1 MNFCAAIID
10 AVADHRPAVILA
22 LADDVDLVAAAR
34 AVFDLPEIAGSRV
47 DRETLLIAVAV
58 APDFR
63 LRVGAAD
70 KWIVCRRRAVGRD
83 PDQLAEMIGK
93 VLRLV
98 AMAEMFAQRDKQIAV
113 TCLHD
118 AAAVVIARRQRSFL
132 AEDDFDIVKPA
143 IGVVQFCPRYRGTAA
158 ATGSLGKA
166 EINGVVLPIGFI
178 EHDVE
183 QSALA

>member
-1 MNFCAAIID
+1 
-10 AVADHRPAVILA
+10 
-22 LADDVDLVAAAR
+22 DLVAAAR

-47 DRETLLIAVAV
+47 DRETLRIAVAV

-63 LRVGAAD
+63 LRIGAAD

-118 AAAVVIARRQRSFL
+118 AAAIVIARRQRSFL

-166 EINGVVLPIGFI
+166 EINGVVLPIGFV
-178 EHDVE
+178 EDDVE